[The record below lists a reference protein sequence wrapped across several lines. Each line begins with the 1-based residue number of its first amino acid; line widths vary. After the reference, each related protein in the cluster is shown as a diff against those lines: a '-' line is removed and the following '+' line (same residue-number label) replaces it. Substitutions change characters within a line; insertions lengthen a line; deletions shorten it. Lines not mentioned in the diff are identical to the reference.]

1 MPSILSWNACLQ
13 HSASPALEKKRTSQ
27 EMTTLPCTAQRWN
40 SLSVQRIT
48 LDAPNQPHGAWCK
61 CQDGFLPHPKAE
73 HQLCSPS
80 TGSVS
85 IPWQRPAAAACTPQL
100 HACHPCHK
108 PSNGPGH
115 QIQPVGF
122 SFLKDLIA
130 GLCSFSQL
138 FVFLVLS
145 HAIGKRLSF
154 THTQCALR
162 TSVSRNLCTTTFDPG
177 RQL

>member
-1 MPSILSWNACLQ
+1 MPAC
-13 HSASPALEKKRTSQ
+13 S
-27 EMTTLPCTAQRWN
+27 TA
-40 SLSVQRIT
+40 
-48 LDAPNQPHGAWCK
+48 H
-61 CQDGFLPHPKAE
+61 
-73 HQLCSPS
+73 
-80 TGSVS
+80 
-85 IPWQRPAAAACTPQL
+85 PQL
-100 HACHPCHK
+100 RKKKKKKAHQRRRRHFPVQHRGRTASLRKGSPWMHLTNPMGHGTNARMDFCLIPKLSTSSAALARAARASLGTVLLLQPAHLSSTPVIPATSHR
-108 PSNGPGH
+108 NGPGY

-138 FVFLVLS
+138 FVFLFLS

-154 THTQCALR
+154 IHTQCALC